1 VVSTYTPNAKFEKPG
16 FGDYSA
22 NWSTPANNT
31 YDLIDANINAI
42 TSVDI
47 TGAANVT
54 LTSLNGA
61 ADQARS
67 ATLVVKGTPTGQLSV
82 LVPNSITRN
91 YAVRSK
97 VTNSNYV
104 VVNNAAQ
111 VGSGVTCASG
121 EQFYFNT
128 DGVRCRKLGV
138 VPKGTIMFWAGTTG
152 NIPAGWAAFSAADG
166 KVLSAQTSVGN
177 YPGTSS
183 SVSIGTAGSHSH
195 TGLTG
200 DTTLTLSQIP
210 SHAHAIAGQAI
221 ASGLQPGGTT
231 LNRIDPTGI
240 GTYATTSVGGD
251 GSHNHSISTD
261 GSHTHPIGITVGNPD
276 SYGLILIR
284 KVT

>member
-1 VVSTYTPNAKFEKPG
+1 VVSSYTNNAKFEKPG
-16 FGDYSA
+16 FGDYSS
-22 NWSTPANNT
+22 NWATPANNT

-47 TGAANVT
+47 TGSANIT
-54 LTSLNGA
+54 LSSTNGV

-67 ATLVVKGTPTGQLSV
+67 ATLVIKGTPTGQLSV
-82 LVPNSITRN
+82 LVPNNITHN

-104 VVNNAAQ
+104 VINNVAQ
-111 VGSGVTCASG
+111 TGSGVTCASG

-138 VPKGTIMFWAGTTG
+138 VPKGTVMFWTGTTG
-152 NIPAGWAAFSAADG
+152 NIPAGWAVFSTADG

-183 SVSIGTAGSHSH
+183 SVSIGSAGSHSH
-195 TGLTG
+195 TGTTG
-200 DTTLTLSQIP
+200 NTTLTLSQIP
-210 SHAHAIAGQAI
+210 SHAHGVT
-221 ASGLQPGGTT
+221 SYTGLGSAQGSLDTFVTPTFPTT
-231 LNRIDPTGI
+231 
-240 GTYATTSVGGD
+240 ATTSVGGD
-251 GSHNHSISTD
+251 GPHNHTISAD
-261 GSHTHPIGITVGNPD
+261 GTHTHPIGITVGNPD
-276 SYGLILIR
+276 SYGFILIR